1 MNNNYPQFSR
11 ELILIG
17 AENFKKIN
25 DLRVLVLGIG
35 GVGSYTVNALARSGV
50 GTIGIVDN
58 DEVSETNINRQL
70 IATYNTIGR
79 KKVDV
84 MEEII
89 HSINPKCVVHSYEMF
104 YLKDNSNQIDFTKY
118 DFIVD
123 CVDTISA
130 KLEIIEK
137 AKEANVE
144 VISCM
149 GTGNKL
155 DPFAFKI
162 ADINQTSM
170 CPLARTM
177 RYELKKRNIK
187 NVKVLYSTEKAQD
200 GVIYDELRGKA
211 IPGSIAYVPSVA
223 GLMLASYIINKVI
236 EEKK

>member
-1 MNNNYPQFSR
+1 MNSNEYMQFSR
-11 ELILIG
+11 EMILIG
-17 AENFKKIN
+17 EENFKKIN
-25 DLRVLVLGIG
+25 DLKVLVLGIG
-35 GVGSYTVNALARSGV
+35 GVGSYTVNALARCGV

-70 IATYNTIGR
+70 IATYDTIGR

-89 HSINPKCVVHSYEMF
+89 HSINPKCIVHSYEMF
-104 YLKDNSNQIDFTKY
+104 YLEENSKEIDFSKY

-130 KLEIIEK
+130 KIEIIKK
-137 AKEANVE
+137 AKESNVE

-149 GTGNKL
+149 GTGNKF

-177 RYELKKRNIK
+177 RYELKKREIK
-187 NVKVLYSTEKAQD
+187 NVKVLYSTEKAKD
-200 GVIYDELRGKA
+200 GVIYDETKGKA
-211 IPGSIAYVPSVA
+211 IPGSIAYIPSVA
-223 GLMLASYIINKVI
+223 GLMLASYIINSIINK
-236 EEKK
+236 

>member
-11 ELILIG
+11 EIILIG
-17 AENFKKIN
+17 EQNFKKIN
-25 DLRVLVLGIG
+25 SLKVLVLGIG
-35 GVGSYTVNALARSGV
+35 GVGSYTVNALVRSGV

-58 DEVSETNINRQL
+58 DVVSESNINRQL
-70 IATYNTIGR
+70 IANYNTIGR

-89 HSINPKCVVHSYEMF
+89 HSINPKCVVRSYEMF
-104 YLKDNSNQIDFTKY
+104 YLKDNSDEIEFKDY

-137 AKEANVE
+137 AKESNVE

-187 NVKVLYSTEKAQD
+187 NVKVLYSVEEAKD
-200 GVIYDELRGKA
+200 GVIYDDLRGKA

-236 EEKK
+236 E

>member
-11 ELILIG
+11 EIILIG
-17 AENFKKIN
+17 EENFQKIN
-25 DLRVLVLGIG
+25 NLKVLVLGIG
-35 GVGSYTVNALARSGV
+35 GVGSYTLNALARSGV

-58 DEVSETNINRQL
+58 DVVSETNINRQL
-70 IATYNTIGR
+70 IANYNTIGR

-89 HSINPKCVVHSYEMF
+89 HSINPKCVVKSYEMF
-104 YLKDNSNQIDFTKY
+104 YLKDNSDEIDFKDF

-137 AKEANVE
+137 AKEADVE

-187 NVKVLYSTEKAQD
+187 NVKVLYSVEKAKD

-236 EEKK
+236 E